1 MLRPAQDVQRFLMH
15 SEPGVRLK
23 DGTSCQQ
30 GFRISDVE
38 VTPGRPE
45 PRWDVW
51 RRQGGNPVSA
61 HVGCSALP
69 YAGRVRSNPDQ
80 QLTHLALSLYNQ
92 PGVYAALL
100 GSGMSFSSGIPTAW
114 GVVRALIARL
124 AAAEDVRG
132 LEGDALDGWYAQRYG
147 EAPDYS
153 RVIERLE
160 GTRAGQ
166 QALLRPFFEPTPEE
180 AEQRLKQPSAAHRA
194 LADLC
199 VRGSV
204 RVILTTNF
212 DRLMERALEERG
224 ITPNVASDPGELE
237 VIRPMRHAGV
247 TVIKL
252 HGDYMKAN
260 VRNAG
265 DDLAAYDA
273 SWDALLDMVLD
284 EYGLIVCGW
293 SGDYDAALRA
303 AILRGR
309 APRYATYWNAFS
321 PPGPA
326 ARQLIAHRH
335 AQVLTGLT
343 ADAFFRGVEA
353 RVASLERVNATPPLT
368 LDLLEATVKRYLGQP
383 ERFRVDLQDL
393 LEGEAQA
400 FSETLHAE
408 NNALPQVLPDSN
420 DVEACE
426 AILAA
431 VGALPERFIRMTR
444 ALIKYDDDERFAPIW
459 GAALRR
465 IRAYVPDEE
474 QTRDSKGLRA
484 ASVALLQH
492 AAITLAAAFGRFR
505 YARELLGW
513 RMRMGPSAAVSALQ
527 QYAAGVQ
534 ADRPFARVARH
545 RFWQPGVDELHGL
558 ALRGVSGELLQPAL
572 TEDEYEQAADR
583 GEVLLSLAAAVRAEG
598 SVGHPYPGAFMYA
611 DARGPSTTAE

>member
-1 MLRPAQDVQRFLMH
+1 
-15 SEPGVRLK
+15 
-23 DGTSCQQ
+23 
-30 GFRISDVE
+30 
-38 VTPGRPE
+38 
-45 PRWDVW
+45 
-51 RRQGGNPVSA
+51 
-61 HVGCSALP
+61 
-69 YAGRVRSNPDQ
+69 
-80 QLTHLALSLYNQ
+80 
-92 PGVYAALL
+92 
-100 GSGMSFSSGIPTAW
+100 
-114 GVVRALIARL
+114 
-124 AAAEDVRG
+124 
-132 LEGDALDGWYAQRYG
+132 
-147 EAPDYS
+147 
-153 RVIERLE
+153 
-160 GTRAGQ
+160 
-166 QALLRPFFEPTPEE
+166 
-180 AEQRLKQPSAAHRA
+180 
-194 LADLC
+194 
-199 VRGSV
+199 
-204 RVILTTNF
+204 
-212 DRLMERALEERG
+212 
-224 ITPNVASDPGELE
+224 
-237 VIRPMRHAGV
+237 
-247 TVIKL
+247 
-252 HGDYMKAN
+252 MKAN

-400 FSETLHAE
+400 FSEALHASNE
-408 NNALPQVLPDSN
+408 AIPHVIPDSN

-426 AILAA
+426 TVLAA
-431 VGALPERFIRMTR
+431 VRALPERFIRITR
-444 ALIKYDDDERFAPIW
+444 ALIKYDDSERFAPIW

-465 IRAYVPDEE
+465 IRAYVPDEG

-611 DARGPSTTAE
+611 DARHAHDRQRGHIEAFLREHRPEIQALLGGAASAHAAARLFDERMPKLAYGEFGQMETGFTSGARAAVAP